1 MKGHLNEHTALR
13 FECLSPELLFS
24 LAVVLIVYFF
34 YTQRGRIFFS
44 FDSRMRQTVE
54 KQVC

>member
-13 FECLSPELLFS
+13 FECLSPELLLFS

-34 YTQRGRIFFS
+34 THKGGRYFS
-44 FDSRMRQTVE
+44 PVIIECE
-54 KQVC
+54 KL

>member
-24 LAVVLIVYFF
+24 LAVVLIVFF